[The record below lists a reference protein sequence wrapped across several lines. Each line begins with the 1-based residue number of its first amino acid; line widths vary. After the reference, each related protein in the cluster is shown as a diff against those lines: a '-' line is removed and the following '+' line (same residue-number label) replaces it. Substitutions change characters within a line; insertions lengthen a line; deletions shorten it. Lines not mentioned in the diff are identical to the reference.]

1 MGQRR
6 VVDVVDEPTP
16 TVPCAVHLRR
26 ADGLDVEVSGDGRFV
41 SAILERLLVALGVL
55 APAPPP

>member
-6 VVDVVDEPTP
+6 VVDVDEPAS

-26 ADGLDVEVSGDGRFV
+26 PDGLDVEVSGDGRFV